1 MPRELM
7 PVRVRGVT
15 YPSAQACAN
24 ALGVT
29 RKTVYAALAR
39 GTPDHIGLKRTKG
52 RAMPFTYR
60 MLSWP
65 SKSAASIELGLERG
79 YVCKG
84 TTGSRRLRQL
94 LHEQLDA
101 YILRELGEGAECHS
115 TLS

>member
-1 MPRELM
+1 MPKELM

-15 YPSAQACAN
+15 YPSAQACAD
-24 ALGVT
+24 AIGVT

-39 GTPDHIGLKRTKG
+39 GTPDNIGLKHTNG
-52 RAMPFTYR
+52 RAVPFTYR

-101 YILRELGEGAECHS
+101 YILRELGEAP
-115 TLS
+115 LA

>member
-15 YPSAQACAN
+15 YHSAQACAD
-24 ALGVT
+24 AIGVT
-29 RKTVYAALAR
+29 RKTVYRNLSR
-39 GTPDHIGLKRTKG
+39 GTPDMIGLKYAKG
-52 RAMPFTYR
+52 RATPFTYR

-65 SKSAASIELGLERG
+65 SKSDASRALGLERG

-94 LHEQLDA
+94 LHDQLDA
-101 YILRELGEGAECHS
+101 YILRTLGEV
-115 TLS
+115 